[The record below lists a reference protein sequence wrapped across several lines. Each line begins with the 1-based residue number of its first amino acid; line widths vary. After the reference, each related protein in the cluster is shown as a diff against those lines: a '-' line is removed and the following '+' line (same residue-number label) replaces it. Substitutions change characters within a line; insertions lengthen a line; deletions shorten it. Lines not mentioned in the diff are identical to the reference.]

1 MILSLAISS
10 ALIFFAIMFALFT
23 LVITIVALIDIL
35 GNDFKDNDKLIWVLV
50 VIFLGILG
58 AILYFAMGQKQ
69 KLPKA

>member
-1 MILSLAISS
+1 MLLPLALSS
-10 ALIFFAIMFALFT
+10 AFIFFAIMFALFT

-35 GNDFKDNDKLIWVLV
+35 GNEFKDNDKLIWVLV

-69 KLPKA
+69 KLPRT

>member
-35 GNDFKDNDKLIWVLV
+35 GNEFKDNDKLIWVLV

>member
-1 MILSLAISS
+1 MLLPLAISS
-10 ALIFFAIMFALFT
+10 AVIFFILIFALFT

-35 GNDFKDNDKLIWVLV
+35 ANEFNGNDKLIWVLV
-50 VIFLGILG
+50 VIFLGIIG

>member
-1 MILSLAISS
+1 MLLPLSVSS
-10 ALIFFAIMFALFT
+10 AFIFFAIMFAFFT

-35 GNDFKDNDKLIWVLV
+35 GNEFKDNDKLIWVLV